1 MKWPWS
7 LEPQVCVRHDDP
19 SSASGTEARERA
31 EIDLAESQARWPEV
45 NTVARSLR
53 ELRERNHFAEQ
64 IQYTFRG
71 SKP

>member
-1 MKWPWS
+1 MRWPWS
-7 LEPQVCVRHDDP
+7 REPQVARRDDP

-53 ELRERNHFAEQ
+53 ELRERNHFADQLEF
-64 IQYTFRG
+64 IFRG
-71 SKP
+71 SQP